1 MNVWQGKSMSN
12 LRKILI
18 LLPLIFAFSAW
29 GREQVFSSFYLGF
42 DYDRNL
48 FCLSPSE
55 LTSFLQRQDTMR
67 FPYRAADDLDFTT
80 AGELT
85 VNFSR
90 KTSLNLRLRG
100 HNYLVNREKS
110 YGVIGIEFEQRLDRF
125 RRVFVYYRWLPSYLL
140 RYYRPV
146 NSSRY
151 YPCRFSE
158 QLAGISF
165 QQQLAKLRIIPGYR
179 FEHYDYIH
187 PFQYYNTSGHSFELK
202 LNWQQ
207 STSLRFL
214 SGYNFKLAQS
224 SAEIPDISYL
234 EHGVFLGLTISP
246 RLFLSQM
253 GFRPEYEYR
262 YRRYTAELVDSAH
275 YGRVDQLHII
285 NLRFDYRLNLG
296 TVRLWFGPE
305 WRDVDAPYQNK
316 IEEIKEYRTFH
327 AGLGI
332 DVRLKS
338 FLPSPHKR
346 EGEE

>member
-1 MNVWQGKSMSN
+1 MSN

-18 LLPLIFAFSAW
+18 LAPLIIVLPALGKEQFS
-29 GREQVFSSFYLGF
+29 SSFYLGA

-67 FPYRAADDLDFTT
+67 FPYRSADDLDFTT
-80 AGELT
+80 VGELA
-85 VNFSR
+85 VRFSP
-90 KTSLNLRLRG
+90 KTSLSLRLRG

-110 YGVIGIEFEQRLDRF
+110 YGVIGVEFEQQLGRF
-125 RRVFVYYRWLPSYLL
+125 RRVLLYYRWLPSYLL

-165 QQQLAKLRIIPGYR
+165 EQRLAKISITPSYR
-179 FEHYDYIH
+179 FEHYDYIP
-187 PFQYYNTSGHSFELK
+187 PFQYYNTSAHCFELK
-202 LNWQQ
+202 LNWRE

-214 SGYNFKLAQS
+214 SGYNFKLARAA
-224 SAEIPDISYL
+224 AEIPDISHL
-234 EHGVFLGLTISP
+234 EHSLFLALAIHP
-246 RLFLSQM
+246 RLHLLQI
-253 GFRPEYEYR
+253 GFRPEYEYK
-262 YRRYTAELVDSAH
+262 YRLYTAEPVDSAH

-285 NLRFDYRLNLG
+285 NLRFDYRFNLG
-296 TVRLWFGPE
+296 TVYFWFGPE
-305 WRDVDAPYQNK
+305 WRDVDAPYHNK

-332 DVRLKS
+332 TVRLKS
-338 FLPSPHKR
+338 VSPSHPKQ

>member
-18 LLPLIFAFSAW
+18 LLPLIFAVSVW
-29 GREQVFSSFYLGF
+29 GKEQFFSSFYLGV

-55 LTSFLQRQDTMR
+55 LTSFLQRQDTVR
-67 FPYRAADDLDFTT
+67 FPYRSADDLDFT
-80 AGELT
+80 AVGELE
-85 VNFSR
+85 VHFSP
-90 KTSLNLRLRG
+90 KNALSLHLRG
-100 HNYLVNREKS
+100 HNYLVNQEKS
-110 YGVIGIEFEQRLDRF
+110 YGVIGVEFEQRLDRF
-125 RRVFVYYRWLPSYLL
+125 RRVFLYCRWLPSYLL

-165 QQQLAKLRIIPGYR
+165 QQQLAKIKIIPGYR

-187 PFQYYNTSGHSFELK
+187 PFEYYNTAGHCFELK

-207 STSLRFL
+207 NTSLRFL
-214 SGYNFKLAQS
+214 SGYNFKLAQ
-224 SAEIPDISYL
+224 AAAKIPDISYR
-234 EHGVFLGLTISP
+234 EHGIFLALTVRP
-246 RLFLSQM
+246 RLHLPQM

-262 YRRYTAELVDSAH
+262 YRLYTAEPVDSAH
-275 YGRVDQLHII
+275 YGRVDQLHTI
-285 NLRFDYRLNLG
+285 NLRVDYRFNFG
-296 TVRLWFGPE
+296 TVHLWFGPE
-305 WRDVDAPYQNK
+305 WRDVKAPYQNK

-332 DVRLKS
+332 AVRLKS
-338 FLPSPHKR
+338 VSPSPHKQ